1 MLLWVRH
8 HMDPLTAMGIRK
20 RSRFA
25 FRFMVELTQKEIDSE
40 REAMKTKGPKQG
52 ADPKA
57 RLIKG

>member
-1 MLLWVRH
+1 
-8 HMDPLTAMGIRK
+8 MDPLTAMGIRK